1 MATDSVRTEVDFL
14 QIDKFSRTP
23 IYEQVIDGIEREILT
38 GELKPNSPVASV
50 RALSVQFSV
59 NPNTLQKAYTELE
72 RRGIIYTAVGKGCFI
87 AKDAHSIISQKLTAS
102 FTEFLQQVKKYKT
115 AGVPAEKLISL
126 IQQLYKEETQ

>member
-1 MATDSVRTEVDFL
+1 MFI
-14 QIDKFSRTP
+14 IDLSSRLA
-23 IYEQVIDGIEREILT
+23 IYEQIVQQVEEGILK
-38 GELKPNSPVASV
+38 GLLKPEEQLPSV
-50 RALSVQFSV
+50 RALSLELAI
-59 NPNTLQKAYTELE
+59 NPNTVSKAYTELE

>member
-1 MATDSVRTEVDFL
+1 MQSGL
-14 QIDKFSRTP
+14 SRST
-23 IYEQVIDGIEREILT
+23 T
-38 GELKPNSPVASV
+38 SASPRPSV
-50 RALSVQFSV
+50 RALSLELAL
-59 NPNTLQKAYTELE
+59 NPNTVSKAYTELE

>member
-1 MATDSVRTEVDFL
+1 MFI
-14 QIDKFSRTP
+14 IDLSSRLA
-23 IYEQVIDGIEREILT
+23 IYEQIVQQVEEGILK
-38 GELKPNSPVASV
+38 GLLKPEEQLPSV
-50 RALSVQFSV
+50 RALSLELAL
-59 NPNTLQKAYTELE
+59 NPNTVSKAYTELE
-72 RRGIIYTAVGKGCFI
+72 RRGIIYTAVGKVCFI

>member
-1 MATDSVRTEVDFL
+1 MFI
-14 QIDKFSRTP
+14 IDLSSRLA
-23 IYEQVIDGIEREILT
+23 IYEQIVQQVEEGILK
-38 GELKPNSPVASV
+38 GLLKPEEQLPSV
-50 RALSVQFSV
+50 RALSLELAL
-59 NPNTLQKAYTELE
+59 NPNTVSKAYTELE

-102 FTEFLQQVKKYKT
+102 FTAFLQQIKKYKT

>member
-1 MATDSVRTEVDFL
+1 MFI
-14 QIDKFSRTP
+14 IDLSSRLA
-23 IYEQVIDGIEREILT
+23 IYEQIVQQVEEGILK
-38 GELKPNSPVASV
+38 GLLKPEEQLPSV
-50 RALSVQFSV
+50 RALSLELAL
-59 NPNTLQKAYTELE
+59 NPNTVSKAYTELE

-87 AKDAHSIISQKLTAS
+87 SKDAHSIISQKLTAS

>member
-1 MATDSVRTEVDFL
+1 MFI
-14 QIDKFSRTP
+14 IDLSSRLA
-23 IYEQVIDGIEREILT
+23 IYEQIVQQVEEGILK
-38 GELKPNSPVASV
+38 GLLKPEEQLPSV
-50 RALSVQFSV
+50 RALSLELAL
-59 NPNTLQKAYTELE
+59 NPNTVSKAYTELE

-126 IQQLYKEETQ
+126 IQQLYKEETH

>member
-1 MATDSVRTEVDFL
+1 MFI
-14 QIDKFSRTP
+14 IDLSSQLA
-23 IYEQVIDGIEREILT
+23 IYEQIVQQVEEGILK
-38 GELKPNSPVASV
+38 GLLKPEEQLPSV
-50 RALSVQFSV
+50 RALSLELAL
-59 NPNTLQKAYTELE
+59 NPNTVSKAYTELE

>member
-72 RRGIIYTAVGKGCFI
+72 RRGLCYSVRQREVRFAGRNAAI
-87 AKDAHSIISQKLTAS
+87 ARST
-102 FTEFLQQVKKYKT
+102 QQT
-115 AGVPAEKLISL
+115 S
-126 IQQLYKEETQ
+126 

>member
-1 MATDSVRTEVDFL
+1 MFI
-14 QIDKFSRTP
+14 IDLSSRLA
-23 IYEQVIDGIEREILT
+23 IYEQIVQQVEEGILK
-38 GELKPNSPVASV
+38 GLLKPEEQLPSV
-50 RALSVQFSV
+50 RALSLELAL
-59 NPNTLQKAYTELE
+59 NPNTVSKAYTELE

-126 IQQLYKEETQ
+126 IQQLYKEETE

>member
-1 MATDSVRTEVDFL
+1 MFI
-14 QIDKFSRTP
+14 IDLSSRLA
-23 IYEQVIDGIEREILT
+23 IYEQIVQQVEEGILK
-38 GELKPNSPVASV
+38 GLLKPEEQLPSV
-50 RALSVQFSV
+50 RALSLELAL
-59 NPNTLQKAYTELE
+59 NPNTVSKAYTELE

-102 FTEFLQQVKKYKT
+102 FTEFLQQIKKYKT

>member
-1 MATDSVRTEVDFL
+1 MFI
-14 QIDKFSRTP
+14 IDLSSRLA
-23 IYEQVIDGIEREILT
+23 IYEQIVQQVEEGILK
-38 GELKPNSPVASV
+38 GLLKPEEQLPSV
-50 RALSVQFSV
+50 RALSLELAL
-59 NPNTLQKAYTELE
+59 NPNTVSKAYTELE